1 MGREAGLV
9 PARMARGSRCF
20 GAWLGH
26 ELVGYGWLS
35 SKPEWIG
42 EIELEIAPI
51 EGEAYIWNC
60 VTLDPHRRK
69 GVFRSIVT
77 SLVAQGREEGLTRL
91 WIASVSGLAESAM
104 EQAGFVR
111 AVRFGSTTRF
121 GLRWL
126 TVAPAPAV
134 EDALLSA
141 ALKVTATKA
150 GSSMRRSRSRVH

>member
-1 MGREAGLV
+1 MQE
-9 PARMARGSRCF
+9 MARQLQETQGNRQ
-20 GAWLGH
+20 ADAATERLRR
-26 ELVGYGWLS
+26 ELSELARRQSV
-35 SKPEWIG
+35 IG
-42 EIELEIAPI
+42 
-51 EGEAYIWNC
+51 
-60 VTLDPHRRK
+60 
-69 GVFRSIVT
+69 
-77 SLVAQGREEGLTRL
+77 
-91 WIASVSGLAESAM
+91 SAM

-134 EDALLSA
+134 EDALLAA